1 MATTTTPASG
11 DQPSASAGANGGAT
25 DSIERPFGARIR
37 RKEDPRFL
45 TGRGQYTDDVRIPG
59 TLHAAFVRSPHAHAR
74 IRAIDLD
81 AARTYPGVVA
91 VYTGK
96 DLAEGGVN
104 GIPTGWLLP
113 QLKPSNHH
121 AIAVEKVHY
130 TGEAV
135 AVIVAES
142 PYAAR
147 DAAELVVVDYEPL
160 PAVADAEQALAA
172 DASIVRSDG
181 TDNVCFRWQ
190 IGDAAATDAAF
201 SQASTVVRQRLVNQ
215 RLIPVAIEPRASL
228 ATYTRATDELTLWVT
243 SQNPHVHRLIMGAFV
258 LGLPEHKFRV
268 ISPDVGGG
276 FGSKIFI
283 YAEEVA
289 VAWIARTL
297 ERPVRWTAERRESFM
312 TDSHGRDHITDAE
325 MAFDANGRIVGLR
338 VRTIANLGAH
348 LTLFAPAIPTYL
360 YGTLLSGQYRIPT
373 IHAEVTG
380 VFTHTTPVDA
390 YRGAGR
396 PEACYLLERMVD
408 LGARQL
414 GVDPAELRRRNFI
427 QPDQFPYLTPV
438 ALQYDSGNY
447 EPALDRALAMADYTN
462 FRAEQQRLRQQGRFV
477 GVGLSSYIEACGL
490 APSQVAGQLGAQ
502 AGLYES
508 ASVRVYPTG
517 KVSVYTGSQQQGQGH
532 ETTFAQIVA
541 DRLGISTEDVDV
553 VHGDTG
559 RVQFGMGTYGSRS
572 ASVGGSRSSWSLD
585 KIVEKSKRIAAHMLE
600 AAPEDI
606 ELTAG
611 RFHVRGFPDRSK
623 GLADISLA
631 AYLAHSM
638 PAGMEP
644 GLEAMSFFDPPNFTY
659 PFGTHIAMVEVDA
672 DTGHVTLLRYIAVD
686 DVGNVINP
694 MIVDGQL
701 HGGIAQG
708 VAQALWESAEYDD
721 SAQLLTGSLMNYG
734 LPKANQLPFFELDR
748 TVTPSPVNPLGV
760 KGVGEAGAIASPP
773 AVVNAVMDALSPF
786 GIAHLDMPLT
796 PPKVWQAMQAARA
809 NGSASGNAGGGTTTA
824 TTGR

>member
-1 MATTTTPASG
+1 MSTTMTPPTGTEQIA
-11 DQPSASAGANGGAT
+11 DAKDTARV
-25 DSIERPFGARIR
+25 ERPFGARMR

-45 TGRGQYTDDVRIPG
+45 TGRGMFTDDVQIAG
-59 TLHAAFVRSPHAHAR
+59 TVHTAFVRSPYAHAH
-74 IRAIDLD
+74 IRGIDLD
-81 AARTYPGVVA
+81 AARAHPGVVA

-96 DLAEGGVN
+96 DLADAGVN
-104 GIPTGWLLP
+104 GIPVGWLLP
-113 QLKPSNHH
+113 GLKPSNHH
-121 AIAVEKVHY
+121 AIAVEKVHHV
-130 TGEAV
+130 GEAV
-135 AVIVAES
+135 AVIVADS
-142 PYAAR
+142 AHAAR
-147 DAAELVVVDYEPL
+147 DAAELVMVDYDPL
-160 PAVADAEQALAA
+160 PAVADAEHALAK
-172 DASIVRSDG
+172 DAPVVLEDG
-181 TDNVCFRWQ
+181 ADNVCFRWQ
-190 IGDAAATDAAF
+190 IGDAAATEAAF
-201 SQASTVVRQRLVNQ
+201 AQAATVVRQRLVNQ

-228 ATYTRATDELTLWVT
+228 ATYVRATDELTLWVT

-283 YAEEVA
+283 YTEEVV
-289 VAWIARTL
+289 VAWLARTL
-297 ERPVRWTAERRESFM
+297 ERPVKWTAERRESFM
-312 TDSHGRDHITDAE
+312 TDSHGRDHITDAA
-325 MAFDANGRIVGLR
+325 MAFDASGRIVGLR
-338 VRTIANLGAH
+338 VNTVANLGAH
-348 LTLFAPAIPTYL
+348 LTLFAPAVPTYL
-360 YGTLLSGQYRIPT
+360 YGTLLSGQYRIPA
-373 IHAEVTG
+373 IHAEVTA

-396 PEACYLLERMVD
+396 PEACYLIERMVD

-427 QPDQFPYLTPV
+427 QRDQFPYQTPV

-447 EPALDRALAMADYTN
+447 EPALDRALSMVDYPN
-462 FRAEQQRLRQQGRFV
+462 FRVEQQRAREQGRYL
-477 GVGLSSYIEACGL
+477 GIGLSCYIEACGL
-490 APSQVAGQLGAQ
+490 APSQVVGQLGAQ

-508 ASVRVYPTG
+508 AAVRVHPTG
-517 KVSVYTGSQQQGQGH
+517 KVSVYTGSHQQGQGH

-541 DRLGISTEDVDV
+541 DRLGIPIDDVDI

-572 ASVGGSRSSWSLD
+572 GAVGGSAIAASLD
-585 KIVEKSKRIAAHMLE
+585 KIVDKSKRIAAHMLE

-606 ELTAG
+606 ELTSG
-611 RFHVRGFPDRSK
+611 RFHVRGSPDRSK

-638 PAGMEP
+638 PAGLEP
-644 GLEAMSFFDPPNFTY
+644 GLEATSFFDPPNFTY

-672 DTGHVTLLRYIAVD
+672 DTGQVTLLRYVAVD

-708 VAQALWESAEYDD
+708 VAQALWESAEYDEN
-721 SAQLLTGSLMNYG
+721 AQLLTGSLMSYG
-734 LPKANQLPFFELDR
+734 LPKAHQLPFFELDR

-786 GIAHLDMPLT
+786 GIAHIDMPLT
-796 PPKVWQAMQAARA
+796 APKVWQAIQ
-809 NGSASGNAGGGTTTA
+809 TA